1 MDHEEILRK
10 LAIRDDDYV
19 EWILTDERH
28 SIDASHL
35 DPRTHALVRIA
46 ALIASDAAPP
56 SYLWPVQAGL
66 RHGALADVSAGIL
79 IAVGPAIGSVRVVS
93 AAPKLGLALGYDV
106 ADGLERPPV
115 SDRYG
120 A

>member
-1 MDHEEILRK
+1 LDHEEILRK

-56 SYLWPVQAGL
+56 SYLWPVQAAL
-66 RHGALADVSAGIL
+66 RHGALADEIAGIL
-79 IAVGPAIGSVRVVS
+79 IAVLPAIGSVRVVS

-115 SDRYG
+115 SDPYG